1 MDIEKIRQH
10 PRAYPETFLTEK
22 FTKGKSTAE
31 LLEFGIINIDKS
43 SGPTSFNI
51 SDFVKK
57 SLGLRKTAHFGTLDP
72 RVTGVLPVALNRAC
86 KLTGYFLGEDK
97 EYVGIMRMHE
107 DISLDKIKEVIEE
120 KFKGIIKQ
128 TPPVKSRVKRQER
141 EREVKGFKLLEQER
155 KDILFRVSCQ
165 GGTYIRK
172 LCDDLGKELNMG
184 AHMLELRR
192 VRAGIFK
199 EEGFES
205 RMSEVRC
212 QKSDVGCRMSEEERG
227 RCQMSDVGCQ
237 KSEKREYPIVNLYDF
252 EKAVEEY
259 KKGNDELLRKI
270 IIPAE
275 IVSEVYKVVKV
286 KKEIVEN
293 LWTGK
298 PFFVN
303 DVLSKP
309 GVVKDEIVCVFA
321 EDEFVGMF
329 KVVKGKEIFA
339 KSEFVMQP
347 LN

>member
-1 MDIEKIRQH
+1 MNIEKIKQ
-10 PRAYPETFLTEK
+10 K
-22 FTKGKSTAE
+22 KSTEE

-57 SLGLRKTAHFGTLDP
+57 SLGLKKTAHFGTLDP
-72 RVTGVLPVALNRAC
+72 KVTGVLPVALSRGC

-97 EYVGIMRMHE
+97 EYIGIMRMHGE
-107 DISLDKIKEVIEE
+107 VDLEKIKNIIEK
-120 KFKGIIKQ
+120 KFMGVIKQ

-141 EREVKGFKLLEQER
+141 EREIKNFELLEHSN

-172 LCDDLGKELNMG
+172 ICDDLGKELGIG

-199 EEGFES
+199 EEN
-205 RMSEVRC
+205 
-212 QKSDVGCRMSEEERG
+212 K
-227 RCQMSDVGCQ
+227 
-237 KSEKREYPIVNLYDF
+237 KYPIVNLYDF

-259 KKGNDELLRKI
+259 KKGDDKLLREM

-286 KKEIVEN
+286 KKEVVKN
-293 LWTGK
+293 LWQGK
-298 PFFVN
+298 PFFVK
-303 DVLSKP
+303 DVVSKP
-309 GVVKDEIVCVFA
+309 GLKKNEIICVFA
-321 EDEFVGMF
+321 EEKFIGMY
-329 KVVKGKEIFA
+329 KVIKNKEIFA
-339 KSEFVMQP
+339 KAEFVFQP
-347 LN
+347 IKN